1 LRVHDG
7 AWCNP
12 RVIRSKIS
20 PARFAAVAPRV
31 ALLLLAVAAGGALAG
46 CSASV
51 STKPKDRPNDDWDAS
66 EQPTESRGPSHRNV
80 SGRPPTATYPG
91 FHVIDDSKR
100 SSVVLVE
107 VSREVDVKEMKGQ
120 GRIVYVLSNTN
131 VPEKVNRLPLLA
143 EQFGTVVSR
152 ISLEQVGSDA
162 HLIIETRGDAATTHR
177 VVPTDNGINV
187 EVTVNGEP
195 RAITAIEARGPY
207 QKTE

>member
-1 LRVHDG
+1 LRADER

-12 RVIRSKIS
+12 RVIRPTIS
-20 PARFAAVAPRV
+20 LARLAAVAPRA
-31 ALLLLAVAAGGALAG
+31 ALLLLAVAAAGAVAG

-66 EQPTESRGPSHRNV
+66 EAPAETNRPNHRNV

-107 VSREVDVKEMKGQ
+107 VSREVDVKELKGQ

-143 EQFGTVVSR
+143 EQFGTVVSLNH
-152 ISLEQVGSDA
+152 LEQVGSDA
-162 HLIIETRGDAATTHR
+162 HLIVETRGDAATTHR

-187 EVTVNGEP
+187 EITVNGEP
-195 RAITAIEARGPY
+195 RAVTAVEARGPY
-207 QKTE
+207 QNVQ

>member
-1 LRVHDG
+1 M
-7 AWCNP
+7 
-12 RVIRSKIS
+12 IRPKIS
-20 PARFAAVAPRV
+20 LARFAAIASRA

-51 STKPKDRPNDDWDAS
+51 STKSKAPRADEGWDAGP
-66 EQPTESRGPSHRNV
+66 ERTESLPNHRNV

-100 SSVVLVE
+100 SSIVLVE
-107 VSREVDVKEMKGQ
+107 VSREVDVKELKGQ
-120 GRIVYVLSNTN
+120 GRIIYVLSNTD

-152 ISLEQVGSDA
+152 IHLEQVGSDA
-162 HLIIETRGDAATTHR
+162 HLIIETRGDSATSHR

-207 QKTE
+207 QRTE